1 MPIWADRRAGPLH
14 KNVRLTSGMAPANQ
28 LRLSFTGSEDGEAE
42 TETCRAP
49 KPRWRKTNRPSGPRG
64 LNLTKPPY
72 ADPHVRCCGRVEWA
86 TTPPMPISSPFRPAG
101 SNCIQDDNRRLSKH
115 GPSACNV
122 PSLSRPLQPSPYSG
136 DERELRAR
144 IDSKRVA
151 HRGRTLASSSI
162 AI

>member
-42 TETCRAP
+42 TETCRAA
-49 KPRWRKTNRPSGPRG
+49 KPWWRKTNRTSGPRG

-115 GPSACNV
+115 GPSRLQRAL
-122 PSLSRPLQPSPYSG
+122 SLAPATTVTLFGRRGRVASAHRLKESRTWRPQH
-136 DERELRAR
+136 RELLNG
-144 IDSKRVA
+144 
-151 HRGRTLASSSI
+151 H
-162 AI
+162 